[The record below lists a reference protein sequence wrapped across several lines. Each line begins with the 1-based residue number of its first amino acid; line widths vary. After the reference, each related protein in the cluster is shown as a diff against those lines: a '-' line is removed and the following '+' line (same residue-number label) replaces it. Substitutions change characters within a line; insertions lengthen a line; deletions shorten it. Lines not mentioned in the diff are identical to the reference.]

1 MKEEAFEEA
10 GQEEKL
16 LQTIKFPKNLKNL
29 NENLPKAKYDEDS
42 AGHRFKTA
50 KVLKTYNENK
60 EASRKLLPTPS
71 LKLITSEKCLAP
83 QKSVKDLL
91 ARKPK
96 VLNKNGS
103 QKLIF

>member
-1 MKEEAFEEA
+1 M
-10 GQEEKL
+10 QEEQL

-29 NENLPKAKYDEDS
+29 NENLPKSKYDEDNPTKLK
-42 AGHRFKTA
+42 FKTA
-50 KVLKTYNENK
+50 KIIKLCNENK
-60 EASRKLLPTPS
+60 EQSKKLISTPS
-71 LKLITSEKCLAP
+71 LKLITSEKNLSTAQ

-91 ARKPK
+91 VRRPK